1 MRKADKARR
10 SAEGKGHFS
19 FTAALFFTAAFGLF
33 LSGTIGWFFFTVM
46 LLLPLVSILLSVFAE
61 KKLQVKLSVSDTRLY
76 KHEKTDLKITVIND
90 FFLPSP
96 PVKILFEEN
105 EVLSCDEDKL
115 ICEISA
121 MPRSREEITVPFT
134 AKMWYPT
141 EIKVK
146 DANIS
151 DYIGVCTVGKVLFRK
166 DNLEIDII
174 PDIKDVPAAG
184 GIIKSISTASGSDD
198 SEDSS
203 DTRAPGFTGT
213 PGFEHR
219 EYVPGDPIKRIN
231 WKMSCKRDTLM
242 IRLDEE
248 LLSSRHTFILDR
260 VNADNNPKNGEICG
274 EYMLGTLLA
283 AVRSGLNAEV
293 WFYKNEWQCI
303 ELTDENDI
311 SALRFALAGY
321 RFTDDIRTERIP
333 LEKMGKH
340 SKKKISALIFFSP
353 CFDRSAA
360 AVIKPGAADSKT
372 DTAVIAA
379 IASAEDGVNAS
390 GAWLISEDGSAEFI
404 R

>member
-1 MRKADKARR
+1 MRKAEKARR
-10 SAEGKGHFS
+10 PSGGKGHFS

-46 LLLPLVSILLSVFAE
+46 LLLPFVSILLSFFAE
-61 KKLQVKLSVSDTRLY
+61 KKLQIKLSVSDTRLY
-76 KHEKTDLKITVIND
+76 KHDRTDLKVTVIND

-121 MPRSREEITVPFT
+121 MPRSREEIIVPFT

-146 DANIS
+146 DVIIS
-151 DYIGVCTVGKVLFRK
+151 DYIGICTVGKALFQK
-166 DNLEIDII
+166 NNFEIDII
-174 PDIKDVPAAG
+174 PDIKEVPAAG
-184 GIIKSISTASGSDD
+184 ELIKSISTASGGDD

-203 DTRAPGFTGT
+203 DTRALGFTGT

-260 VNADNNPKNGEICG
+260 VNA
-274 EYMLGTLLA
+274 
-283 AVRSGLNAEV
+283 
-293 WFYKNEWQCI
+293 
-303 ELTDENDI
+303 
-311 SALRFALAGY
+311 
-321 RFTDDIRTERIP
+321 
-333 LEKMGKH
+333 
-340 SKKKISALIFFSP
+340 
-353 CFDRSAA
+353 
-360 AVIKPGAADSKT
+360 
-372 DTAVIAA
+372 
-379 IASAEDGVNAS
+379 
-390 GAWLISEDGSAEFI
+390 
-404 R
+404 